1 MWLRWSI
8 CRYEKEMITEQERCR
23 NEAIKELL
31 KQAVQANPNLNS
43 NQKQMAINNIERAAQ
58 QADWIV
64 EMMRMSGYLR

>member
-1 MWLRWSI
+1 
-8 CRYEKEMITEQERCR
+8 MITEQERCR

-31 KQAVQANPNLNS
+31 KQAVQANPNLNL
-43 NQKQMAINNIERAAQ
+43 NQKQKAVDNIERAAQ

>member
-1 MWLRWSI
+1 
-8 CRYEKEMITEQERCR
+8 MITEQEKCR